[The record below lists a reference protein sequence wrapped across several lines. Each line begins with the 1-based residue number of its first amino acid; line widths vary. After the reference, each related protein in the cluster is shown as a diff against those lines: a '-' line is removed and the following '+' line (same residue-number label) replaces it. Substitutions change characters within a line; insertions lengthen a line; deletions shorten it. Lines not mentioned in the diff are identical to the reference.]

1 MTEQQ
6 ERYDAG
12 QPRDRL
18 AEIEASM
25 AAAGELEPADLLW
38 LVAEVK
44 RLRKELAELAR
55 AWVPR

>member
-12 QPRDRL
+12 QPLDRL
-18 AEIEASM
+18 AEIERTM

-44 RLRKELAELAR
+44 RLRKELEQLAR